1 MKKAIIKITDRH
13 FQDGEEYE
21 AELTTSG
28 EFEIT
33 ENGCRVVYT
42 ETDEELENCVTT
54 LDVEGARKISMT
66 RAGKYNTEMIIE
78 KDRRHSC
85 FYQTPYG
92 ELMMGIFANNIS
104 NDMTENGGTLNFS
117 YTIDFNNTP
126 ASENELVVSVLP
138 RVEEVI

>member
-13 FQDGEEYE
+13 VQDGEEYE

-33 ENGCRVVYT
+33 ENGCKVVYH
-42 ETDEELENCVTT
+42 ETDEELDNCVTT
-54 LDVEGARKISMT
+54 LEVEGSRKISMT

-92 ELMMGIFANNIS
+92 ELMMGIYAKNIS

-126 ASENELVVSVLP
+126 ASENELTVAVILK
-138 RVEEVI
+138 EE